1 MNDVE
6 QIRRNQDE
14 DALVLDADNNNSSGE
29 GKNNA
34 PLWQP
39 SGSYL
44 RDFLFFSGPGWFV
57 SIAYVDPGNYQADIQ
72 AGSTSQ
78 YTLLFALWW
87 TGILSI
93 YVQILCVR
101 LAFYGKLT
109 LSQAQAQHSTK
120 TSRYFHWA
128 IAEFSTMITDLPGV
142 IGFGIALNYFF
153 GLPYYVGVLLSLLT
167 TMVFLATV
175 NLSGGMRILE
185 IAIAIFVAIMSVA
198 LFVEM
203 DFVNPDVGALMK
215 GWGYGFVDVNSSDI
229 FSIAG
234 ILGSVVMPHNLYLH
248 TAAVQTKSEQVNQS
262 PDVIHSAVKY
272 CSIEPILPILISF
285 FVNMSVISIA
295 AESVYGQTDD
305 AEQVGITDFCSYFQS
320 LKGGCLLWA
329 IALLAAG
336 QSGAITTTYTGQYV
350 MDGFLNLQIPIAVRS
365 IATRLMA
372 IVPGVIVSVLF
383 PDRLNSLINIVNALL
398 GLLLP
403 FAFTPLVKFNCSKSI
418 MGDNASKGLEKI
430 TLHAFAIVVW
440 AINATTISA
449 TGGGFFGDVL
459 PGMDMSLK
467 KVILMLIQIF
477 LQLFYAYW
485 NFITLF
491 GRDDYDDI
499 DQKQSIVIGLP
510 NESHGEIEIT

>member
-1 MNDVE
+1 VWKAEETKTNDNSIIRLCITNWLPNMNDANE
-6 QIRRNQDE
+6 LMNRNHDE
-14 DALVLDADNNNSSGE
+14 DCSISGAEDSIGE
-29 GKNNA
+29 GKPSNE
-34 PLWQP
+34 LWHP

-44 RDFLFFSGPGWFV
+44 KDFIFFSGPGWFV

-78 YTLLFALWW
+78 YSLLFALWW

-109 LSQAQAQHSTK
+109 LSQAQAKNSTK
-120 TSRYFHWA
+120 ASRYFHWA
-128 IAEFSTMITDLPGV
+128 IAEFSTIITDLPGV
-142 IGFGIALNYFF
+142 IGFAIALNYFF
-153 GLPYYVGVLLSLLT
+153 GWRYYIGCCSSLAT
-167 TMVFLATV
+167 TMLFLATL

-203 DFVNPDVGALMK
+203 DFVNPDVKALFK

-248 TAAVQTKSEQVNQS
+248 TAAVQSKAEKVNQS
-262 PDVIHSAVKY
+262 PDVINKAVKL
-272 CSIEPILPILISF
+272 CSVEPVLPILISF
-285 FVNMSVISIA
+285 FVNMAVISIA
-295 AESVYGQTDD
+295 SESVYGKTDGAD
-305 AEQVGITDFCSYFQS
+305 QVGITDFCTYFQS

-336 QSGAITTTYTGQYV
+336 QSGAITTTFTGQYV
-350 MDGFLNLQIPIAVRS
+350 MEGFLNLQIPIALRS
-365 IATRLMA
+365 IITRLMA
-372 IVPGVIVSVLF
+372 IVPGVIVSALF
-383 PDRLNSLINIVNALL
+383 PDRLNNLVNIVNALL

-418 MGDNASKGLEKI
+418 MGENASKGLEKFI
-430 TLHAFAIVVW
+430 LYAFAIAVW
-440 AINATTISA
+440 AVNATTIVS
-449 TGGGFFGDVL
+449 
-459 PGMDMSLK
+459 
-467 KVILMLIQIF
+467 
-477 LQLFYAYW
+477 
-485 NFITLF
+485 NFD
-491 GRDDYDDI
+491 R
-499 DQKQSIVIGLP
+499 
-510 NESHGEIEIT
+510 